1 MRTHLLIA
9 IGTVTV
15 AGLLAMT
22 GAAAAGMDPAFSND
36 SSLAQNTG
44 AADRTLGNSSMG
56 LGEGI
61 KRLPERPEEDR
72 DEDGDQRA
80 HKTYD
85 ESGHGDND
93 TDMEH
98 RPRRTLNDRNDD

>member
-1 MRTHLLIA
+1 MRTYLLIA
-9 IGTVTV
+9 LGSV
-15 AGLLAMT
+15 AGLFAMT
-22 GAAAAGMDPAFSND
+22 GAAAEAIDPAMSNGPQ
-36 SSLAQNTG
+36 LAQNTG

-61 KRLPERPEEDR
+61 KRLPERPDEDR
-72 DEDGDQRA
+72 DEGEGQRT

>member
-1 MRTHLLIA
+1 MRTSLLMA
-9 IGTVTV
+9 LGSV
-15 AGLLAMT
+15 AGLVAVT
-22 GAAAAGMDPAFSND
+22 GTADVSFGPAAPGAIQ
-36 SSLAQNTG
+36 LAQNTG

-61 KRLPERPEEDR
+61 KRLPERPEADR
-72 DEDGDQRA
+72 DKDGKQQRRKA
-80 HKTYD
+80 YD

-98 RPRRTLNDRNDD
+98 RPRRTLGDRDDD

>member
-1 MRTHLLIA
+1 MRTYLLIA
-9 IGTVTV
+9 LGSV
-15 AGLLAMT
+15 AGFFAVT
-22 GAAAAGMDPAFSND
+22 GVAAEPIDPAVSNGTQ
-36 SSLAQNTG
+36 LVQNTG

-61 KRLPERPEEDR
+61 KRLPERPDTDREEGEDR
-72 DEDGDQRA
+72 RT

>member
-1 MRTHLLIA
+1 MRTYLTLTMA
-9 IGTVTV
+9 SAVGLFSLPGV
-15 AGLLAMT
+15 AAEPL
-22 GAAAAGMDPAFSND
+22 D
-36 SSLAQNTG
+36 SVVSDEIRFAQNTG

-61 KRLPERPEEDR
+61 RRLPESPESAR
-72 DEDGDQRA
+72 DEDEKPRA
-80 HKTYD
+80 GGYD

-98 RPRRTLNDRNDD
+98 RPRRTLGDREDD

>member
-1 MRTHLLIA
+1 MRTSFLIA
-9 IGTVTV
+9 LGSV
-15 AGLLAMT
+15 AGLVAMT
-22 GAAAAGMDPAFSND
+22 GTASVPFEPAAPSGIQ
-36 SSLAQNTG
+36 LAQNTG

-61 KRLPERPEEDR
+61 ERLPERPEMDR
-72 DEDGDQRA
+72 DEDGKQQTRKA
-80 HKTYD
+80 YD

-98 RPRRTLNDRNDD
+98 RPRRTLGDRDDD